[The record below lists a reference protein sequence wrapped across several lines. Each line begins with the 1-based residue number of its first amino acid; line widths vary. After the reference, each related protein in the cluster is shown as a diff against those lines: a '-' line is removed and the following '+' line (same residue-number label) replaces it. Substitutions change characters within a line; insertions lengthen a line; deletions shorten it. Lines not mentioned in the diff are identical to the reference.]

1 LWKQEPKPEIQY
13 NVICK
18 KCQDLKCDQNC
29 PKTVRL
35 EKNKTDISGKNSSKV
50 TGLERGHDY
59 LFTVVGKI
67 KPVNENYWN
76 NTSKEVKLRGTKNG
90 MYSEDVFVITNFGGI
105 LHHSARVRKQKTYLL
120 SYVSKIT
127 TN

>member
-1 LWKQEPKPEIQY
+1 MKAVRLSNTRAVILWKQEPKLEIQY

-35 EKNKTDISGKNSSKV
+35 GKNKTDISGKNSSNV
-50 TGLERGHDY
+50 SGLERGHDY

-76 NTSKEVKLRGTKNG
+76 KTSKEVKLRGTKNG
-90 MYSEDVFVITNFGGI
+90 M
-105 LHHSARVRKQKTYLL
+105 
-120 SYVSKIT
+120 
-127 TN
+127 